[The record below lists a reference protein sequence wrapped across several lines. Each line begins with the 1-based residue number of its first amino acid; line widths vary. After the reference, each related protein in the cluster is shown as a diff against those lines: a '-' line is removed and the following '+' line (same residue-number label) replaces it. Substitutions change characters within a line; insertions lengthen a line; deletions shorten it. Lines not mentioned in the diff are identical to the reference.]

1 MSSGSLALSDSK
13 DPKPKV
19 VTVKHPESN
28 KPKPTVKKNKPIQ
41 ADLDV
46 AKEFTKCKDE
56 QLLRLD
62 LSKSSVRAEG
72 GLVFNIYDNHTIALL
87 GNCWLIPSWL
97 VVDRLLR

>member
-1 MSSGSLALSDSK
+1 MSSGSLAVAETAR
-13 DPKPKV
+13 PKM

-56 QLLRLD
+56 QLHRLD
-62 LSKSSVRAEG
+62 LSKSSVS
-72 GLVFNIYDNHTIALL
+72 AL
-87 GNCWLIPSWL
+87 NCYKFELI
-97 VVDRLLR
+97 